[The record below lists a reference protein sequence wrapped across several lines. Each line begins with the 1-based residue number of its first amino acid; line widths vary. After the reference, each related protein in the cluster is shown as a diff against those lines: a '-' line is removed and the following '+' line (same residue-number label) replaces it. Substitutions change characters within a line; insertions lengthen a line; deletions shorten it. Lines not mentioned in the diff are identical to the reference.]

1 MEDQRR
7 ERVTPRRLSFNLDDF
22 SGTPD
27 AERNQGSNK
36 THEVQPELN
45 LLQNL
50 ETPANADGT
59 GVEDTPIVVTASML
73 NNILAGQQSLVEMV
87 ADLSSLVSSKR
98 SNEEAVRMRNT
109 REAADDALV
118 TQRDL
123 KQLLQNKLSPPNT
136 IFDLEPPLSEAVMMI
151 PYPQGYQ
158 PPTFPKFDGTG
169 SAREHI
175 MSFLDDLGVYRSS
188 KSLRLKEFSKSLAGR
203 AFTWYAK
210 LKPHSIETWESLV
223 TEFCGKF
230 LEEEGAIHIIDLGR
244 IKQKAGEGLITFIK
258 RYRDRE
264 LQCKETLPEADLVYG
279 CIKNIEDGSQIFLS
293 LSGVTTFAEL
303 MKKAAD
309 IAEAMKKQGKKVKG
323 TEDMFDLVEE
333 WLKDG
338 TLRVRTTKGPLT
350 REQYDS
356 PEYCILHKANNH
368 NTTDCWTIRKVFHKQ
383 VKLGKVLLPE
393 AEQGEE
399 LHKRPLPNHSVNT
412 ITPSSSTIRV
422 EEIEEERYDEEKVV
436 ATELAKTRGFR
447 MLFGQLEAIIEGI
460 KIRRALV
467 DNGSGVNIIPTYLFH
482 KLNMPSGRIR
492 KSDITLS
499 TFHGEAVESLGRVH
513 AVLEVGPIRTV
524 NVFHVVE
531 GDSSYQLLLGRPWIH
546 LHQCVQS
553 TLHQC
558 IKSNFRGKEIEIPGV
573 KAPFEATESHLI
585 DAALFDDVA
594 PPGSSQLRTEQGI
607 LLREVNGFGS
617 TSNTSRPCQ
626 ALKKPRP
633 KERTEIK
640 KEYLPNGEVVA
651 ATHTMSPP
659 VASVPLRLYLAAT
672 QNAINGLMAQE
683 VGGIERPVA
692 YLSRVF
698 KDAEGRYTMQ
708 EKLCLGVIYAAKKYR
723 HYFQGHTVHIISKSE
738 GIKLMLNNNSI
749 TGRVSKWALLLSEYD
764 LQIIHPQRLGCQALA
779 DMMSLCPGQHEESV
793 SQEIRGDMPEVNTC
807 QEKEKEWWDLKF
819 DGTPSQTA
827 GGAGVV
833 ISKKGTDVFSFSYQL
848 NFPCTNNEAECE
860 ALILGLKMA
869 LDMKEASLAVY
880 RDEASRLMDLLEE
893 VHMTRIPRAAN
904 KNADALATI
913 GRKEG
918 RKTSEGIVSFRK
930 IGNPSLSIVPYVE
943 EPSDWR
949 EPILSQFKQKIFGKT
964 TKDYYELNW
973 QLYRKSTYGLLMKC
987 VTENEGGKK
996 LECLHFAMCGQD
1008 GPSLYRR
1015 MQRVGMFWPSMKMHC
1030 EEIQRACPNCRE
1042 GRESFQVNA
1051 IEGDWRH
1058 ELKEYLSYGVAPESP
1073 LDAEKLKKK
1082 AERYFIEEG
1091 ELFKEGL
1098 SGDTLRCLG
1107 KEEQQKIMA
1116 EVHGGVCGRHQG
1128 GRSLWA
1134 EILKN
1139 GYYWPTMREDTLEF
1153 ARRCRACQLHGNLIH
1168 APAASMRERGDVAV
1182 LIEGLRDRESEE
1194 MLQHHRR
1201 LTLTYEKM
1209 VRPRMFQEGEL
1220 VLKAIDAVMRKQHVS
1235 KWAPN
1240 WEGPYIVQEAKE
1252 SGYCTLIVPED
1263 QSVIGPINF
1272 KYVRKYYV

>member
-59 GVEDTPIVVTASML
+59 GVEDTPIVVTTSML
-73 NNILAGQQSLVEMV
+73 NSILAGQQSLVEMV

-158 PPTFPKFDGTG
+158 PPTFRKFDGTG

-188 KSLRLKEFSKSLAGR
+188 KSLRLEEFSKSLAGR

-230 LEEEGAIHIIDLGR
+230 LEEEGAIHIMDLGR

-258 RYRDRE
+258 RYRDRT

-279 CIKNIEDGSQIFLS
+279 CIKNIEDGSQIFLG
-293 LSGVTTFAEL
+293 LSG
-303 MKKAAD
+303 
-309 IAEAMKKQGKKVKG
+309 GKKVKG
-323 TEDMFDLVEE
+323 TEDMFDVCMNEEREKRRAFKSGRSPRKTPPYNNNEVPPIPLNRHQICQLVEE

-338 TLRVRTTKGPLT
+338 TLRHDK
-350 REQYDS
+350 
-356 PEYCILHKANNH
+356 
-368 NTTDCWTIRKVFHKQ
+368 
-383 VKLGKVLLPE
+383 
-393 AEQGEE
+393 
-399 LHKRPLPNHSVNT
+399 
-412 ITPSSSTIRV
+412 V
-422 EEIEEERYDEEKVV
+422 EEIEEERYDEEKLV
-436 ATELAKTRGFR
+436 ATGLAKTRGFR
-447 MLFGQLEAIIEGI
+447 MLFGQLGMGEDAQREAAKAIIHIARKWGGHLGAVNAPLTKLAQSHATTIIFREPANLNPQLCHNRPLYVEAIIEGI

-467 DNGSGVNIIPTYLFH
+467 DNGVRSKHHPPYLFH
-482 KLNMPSGRIR
+482 KLNMPSGR
-492 KSDITLS
+492 
-499 TFHGEAVESLGRVH
+499 
-513 AVLEVGPIRTV
+513 
-524 NVFHVVE
+524 
-531 GDSSYQLLLGRPWIH
+531 PWIH
-546 LHQCVQS
+546 LHQCVPS

-585 DAALFDDVA
+585 DATLFDDVA

-607 LLREVNGFGS
+607 LLREVNGSGS
-617 TSNTSRPCQ
+617 TSSTSRPCQ

-640 KEYLPNGEVVA
+640 RSTFPMGS
-651 ATHTMSPP
+651 M
-659 VASVPLRLYLAAT
+659 
-672 QNAINGLMAQE
+672 
-683 VGGIERPVA
+683 
-692 YLSRVF
+692 
-698 KDAEGRYTMQ
+698 
-708 EKLCLGVIYAAKKYR
+708 KKR
-723 HYFQGHTVHIISKSE
+723 I
-738 GIKLMLNNNSI
+738 
-749 TGRVSKWALLLSEYD
+749 
-764 LQIIHPQRLGCQALA
+764 
-779 DMMSLCPGQHEESV
+779 PGNK
-793 SQEIRGDMPEVNTC
+793 RGY
-807 QEKEKEWWDLKF
+807 
-819 DGTPSQTA
+819 A
-827 GGAGVV
+827 GGEHMPR
-833 ISKKGTDVFSFSYQL
+833 KGKRML
-848 NFPCTNNEAECE
+848 NFPCTNNEAEYE
-860 ALILGLKMA
+860 ALILGLKMT
-869 LDMKEASLAVY
+869 LYMKVQRLRVWGDSNLVIKQLKGEYGVKEASLAVY

-893 VHMTRIPRAAN
+893 VHMTHIPRAAN
-904 KNADALATI
+904 KHADALATI
-913 GRKEG
+913 GSKEG
-918 RKTSEGIVSFRK
+918 RETSEGIK
-930 IGNPSLSIVPYVE
+930 
-943 EPSDWR
+943 
-949 EPILSQFKQKIFGKT
+949 
-964 TKDYYELNW
+964 
-973 QLYRKSTYGLLMKC
+973 MKA
-987 VTENEGGKK
+987 KK
-996 LECLHFAMCGQD
+996 
-1008 GPSLYRR
+1008 
-1015 MQRVGMFWPSMKMHC
+1015 VGMSALCHVWTRRSQPLQKD
-1030 EEIQRACPNCRE
+1030 AE
-1042 GRESFQVNA
+1042 GRRRLEA
-1051 IEGDWRH
+1051 TG
-1058 ELKEYLSYGVAPESP
+1058 LKEYLSYGVTPESP

-1082 AERYFIEEG
+1082 AERYFNRRRG
-1091 ELFKEGL
+1091 TVQG
-1098 SGDTLRCLG
+1098 GPLRRHTEMPG
-1107 KEEQQKIMA
+1107 KRRAAKVMA

-1168 APAASMRERGDVAV
+1168 APSSQHARCCITVSLPHMGIERVKKC
-1182 LIEGLRDRESEE
+1182 
-1194 MLQHHRR
+1194 LQHHRR

-1209 VRPRMFQEGEL
+1209 VRPRMFQEGDL
-1220 VLKAIDAVMRKQHVS
+1220 VLKATYAIMRKQHVS
-1235 KWAPN
+1235 KWHPT
-1240 WEGPYIVQEAKE
+1240 GKDP
-1252 SGYCTLIVPED
+1252 TLCKK
-1263 QSVIGPINF
+1263 Q
-1272 KYVRKYYV
+1272 RKVDIALS